1 MWFTRVSIGNPVF
14 ATMLMLGLLVLGVF
28 SYGRLSVEQFPS
40 VDFPVVVVNTR
51 YVGAAPEVV
60 ESDITR
66 HIEEAVNTISGLK
79 TLTSRSYEGQSLV
92 IAEFDLKTDP
102 NRAAQ
107 DVREKVA
114 GARAG
119 FRKEIDEPVVSRFN
133 PEEFPVL
140 SLAISSP
147 TRSLREITMLA
158 DQVVMKR
165 VESAR
170 GVGRVSRVG
179 GMRREVQIFLRPAEL
194 ESLGVGVDQVI
205 RAVREENQE
214 LPAGA
219 LSVRESER
227 LVKVQGRIRDV
238 AQFRDIIVARR
249 GGSPIHLWQVA
260 QVVDG
265 QQEQDSVALIDG
277 LPGVAIDIVK
287 AQSANTLE
295 VVDGVRKVVD
305 ELRGQLPS
313 DVAVSVVRDTSTGIR
328 NSVSN
333 VRRTIIEGALLTVLI
348 VFLFLRSWRSTV
360 ITGLTLPIALIG
372 TFTAMYALGYTLNVM
387 TLMAMS
393 LSVGL
398 LIDDAIVVRENIV
411 RHIGMGKDHHRAS
424 LEGTEEIGLAVLA
437 TTFTI
442 CAVFVPVAFMG
453 GIIGRFFYPFGM
465 TVACAVLLSLLVSFT
480 LDPMLSSVWRD
491 PDAFGP
497 RGRGPVAWVLRV
509 FEAGFQRVTDF
520 YEAMVG
526 WALAWRKSV
535 IAIALA
541 SFFGSFALVP
551 AIGTEFLPE
560 ADLSE
565 ILVQLNTAPGSTLEF
580 TQAKVLQAEA
590 ALREFPEVERT
601 YSTVNTGF
609 VLGKNYGTVFARL
622 KPKTE
627 RKRSQKALAHP
638 FRERLARIAG
648 IEVTYIGAYSSV
660 SSGKPLQVSI
670 QGQDITVLERLSRDV
685 LGLLRAMPGP
695 VDLDS
700 SLKAAKPTLEVRLDR
715 EAASD
720 LGIGIA
726 EVGGA
731 LRPLI
736 AGEAISTWK
745 APDAENYDVRVR
757 LPQEDRR
764 TGADLERLYVARPG
778 GGEGDGAGRMVALR
792 QIAQFV
798 PSTGPTQINRRDLQR
813 EVLVSANVYGRP
825 AGDVAKEVREKLA
838 GIELPP
844 GYRFVMGGSAKDI
857 AETSAFAVQAL
868 ALAVV
873 FIYLIL
879 ASQFR
884 SFLQPV
890 AIMVSLPLSL
900 IGVLGALLAWRS
912 TLNIFS
918 TIGFIM
924 LMGLVTKNA
933 ILLVDFVNQ
942 AVARGVARSDA
953 IREAARVRLRPILM
967 TTAAM
972 VFGML
977 PLALGVGEGSET
989 RAPMA
994 HAVIGGVLASTFL
1007 TLLVVPVVYTYLDD
1021 LERYLK
1027 RRLTARDPAAVPAT
1041 PLSAAVPQE
1050 DAP

>member
-66 HIEEAVNTISGLK
+66 RIEEAVNTISGLK

-102 NRAAQ
+102 SRAAQ

-114 GARAG
+114 GARAA
-119 FRKEIDEPVVSRFN
+119 FRKEVDEPVVSRFN
-133 PEEFPVL
+133 PEEFPIL
-140 SLAISSP
+140 SLALSSP

-170 GVGRVSRVG
+170 GVGRVTRVG
-179 GMRREVQIFLRPAEL
+179 GTRREVQIVLRPAEM

-205 RAVREENQE
+205 RAIREENQE

-219 LSVRESER
+219 LSANESER

-249 GGSPIHLWQVA
+249 GGSPIYLWQVA
-260 QVVDG
+260 QAVDG
-265 QQEQDSVALIDG
+265 QQEEESVALING
-277 LPGVAIDIVK
+277 TPGVAIDIVK
-287 AQSANTLE
+287 AQSANTLD
-295 VVDGVRKVVD
+295 VVAGVRSVVA
-305 ELRGQLPS
+305 ELVTQLPP
-313 DVAVSVVRDTSTGIR
+313 DVKISFVRDTSQGIR
-328 NSVSN
+328 NSVAN
-333 VRRTIIEGALLTVLI
+333 VRSTIVEGAGLTVLI

-372 TFTAMYALGYTLNVM
+372 TFTAMYALGYSLNVM
-387 TLMAMS
+387 TLMGMS

-411 RHIGMGKDHHRAS
+411 RHLGMGKDHRQAS
-424 LEGTEEIGLAVLA
+424 LDGTNEIGLAVLA

-465 TVACAVLLSLLVSFT
+465 TVTCAVLLSLLVSFT
-480 LDPMLSSVWRD
+480 LDPMLSSVWHD
-491 PDAFGP
+491 PDALET
-497 RGRGPVAWVLRV
+497 RGRGPIARVLRA
-509 FEAGFQRVTDF
+509 FEWGFQRVSGF
-520 YEAMVG
+520 YQSMVR
-526 WALAWRKSV
+526 WALVWRKTAIG
-535 IAIALA
+535 IAAA

-565 ILVQLNTAPGSTLEF
+565 IVVQLNTAPGSTLAF
-580 TQAKVLQAEA
+580 TRAKVLQAEA
-590 ALREFPEVERT
+590 ALREFAEVEQT
-601 YSTVNTGF
+601 YSTLNTGF
-609 VLGKNYGTVFARL
+609 VLGKNYGTVFVRL
-622 KPKTE
+622 KPRTE
-627 RKRSQKALAHP
+627 RKLSQKALANP

-648 IEVTYIGAYSSV
+648 IDVTYVGQYSSV
-660 SSGKPLQVSI
+660 SSGKPVQVSI
-670 QGQDITVLERLSRDV
+670 QGQDIAVLERLSREV
-685 LGLLRAMPGP
+685 MAALRSVPGP

-720 LGIGIA
+720 LGVGLA

-764 TGADLERLYVARPG
+764 TGADLERLYVARSAVD
-778 GGEGDGAGRMVALR
+778 GEARMIALR
-792 QIAQFV
+792 QVAQFV
-798 PSTGPTQINRRDLQR
+798 PATGPTQINRRDLQR
-813 EVLVSANVYGRP
+813 EVLVSANVHGRP
-825 AGDVAKEVREKLA
+825 AGDVSKELKVKLA
-838 GIELPP
+838 DIALPP

-857 AETSAFAVQAL
+857 AETSAYAVQAL

-900 IGVLGALLAWRS
+900 IGVLGALLLWRS

-942 AVARGVARSDA
+942 AVARGEDRTHA
-953 IREAARVRLRPILM
+953 IHEAARVRLRPILM

-977 PLALGVGEGSET
+977 PLALGVGEGAET

-1021 LERYLK
+1021 FEKFL
-1027 RRLTARDPAAVPAT
+1027 RRRWGGSLPQDTARTGPARAG
-1041 PLSAAVPQE
+1041 QE
-1050 DAP
+1050 EEMLR